1 MPFLLP
7 FSKKG
12 RGYMNSEGRAART
25 TEIIASSPR
34 SFQDAVTVGFQRASK
49 TLRGIT
55 GLKVSDQRCRV
66 EDGKIVEYRV
76 TLEVIFIL
84 EERHGTQR
92 Y

>member
-1 MPFLLP
+1 
-7 FSKKG
+7 
-12 RGYMNSEGRAART
+12 MNSEGRAART
-25 TEIIASSPR
+25 TEIIASSSR

-55 GLKVSDQRCRV
+55 GLKVSDQRCSV

-84 EERHGTQR
+84 EERHGAQR